1 MDPQKFDTTY
11 FIFLWIHKIP
21 FTHMLSF
28 SGSTK
33 KRIDSSV
40 FCEDQNDNS
49 TNYCPTFDH
58 DAFGISLAAGLAV
71 LHGNDNSV
79 GMVSTYGYEVGENGR
94 FTGIWIFSR
103 NGFEMV
109 SMWFSFTINSSP
121 NSD

>member
-1 MDPQKFDTTY
+1 
-11 FIFLWIHKIP
+11 
-21 FTHMLSF
+21 MLSF

-33 KRIDSSV
+33 KELTVPSFVKIKMIIL
-40 FCEDQNDNS
+40 S